1 MTNGLMLKE
10 GQKARL
16 VVLISGSGSNLQ
28 SLIDACDAGLLNAEI
43 VAVISN
49 KSGVHGLARATAAN
63 IPNIAI
69 DHRAFD
75 SREEF
80 DESLAQIIESYQPDL
95 VVLAGFMRILT
106 SFFVNQ
112 FLGRL
117 INIHPSL
124 LPAYPGLNT
133 HQRAIEAGDADA
145 GATVHFVTA
154 ELDGGPPVLQART
167 QIETSDDSAA
177 LSARVLTLE
186 HVIYP
191 TAVQWF
197 CIGRLQMTA
206 GVAYLDGTALPEAGI
221 FFSGATEL

>member
-1 MTNGLMLKE
+1 MTNGRMLKA

-28 SLIDACDAGLLNAEI
+28 SFIDASYAGPLNAEI

-49 KSGVHGLARATAAN
+49 KSAVQGLTRAAAAN

-106 SFFVNQ
+106 DFFVNQ

-133 HQRAIEAGDADA
+133 HQRAIEAGDRDA
-145 GATVHFVTA
+145 GATVHFVTG
-154 ELDGGPPVLQART
+154 ELDGGPPVLQARMP
-167 QIETSDDSAA
+167 IESGDDPAA

-191 TAVQWF
+191 IAVQWF

-206 GVAYLDGTALPEAGI
+206 GVAYLDGMALPEAGI
-221 FFSGATEL
+221 IFSGTTEP

>member
-1 MTNGLMLKE
+1 MTNGRMLKA

-28 SLIDACDAGLLNAEI
+28 SFIDASYAGLLNAEI

-49 KSGVHGLARATAAN
+49 KSAVQGLTRAAAAN

-106 SFFVNQ
+106 DFFVNQ

-133 HQRAIEAGDADA
+133 HQRAIEAGDRDA
-145 GATVHFVTA
+145 GATVHFVTG
-154 ELDGGPPVLQART
+154 ELDGGPPVLQARMP
-167 QIETSDDSAA
+167 IESGDDPAA

-191 TAVQWF
+191 IAVQWF

-206 GVAYLDGTALPEAGI
+206 GVAYLDGMALPEAGI
-221 FFSGATEL
+221 IFSGTTEP

>member
-1 MTNGLMLKE
+1 MASGLMLKA
-10 GQKARL
+10 GQRARL

-28 SLIDACDAGLLNAEI
+28 SFIDASDAGLLNAEI

-49 KSGVHGLARATAAN
+49 KSAVLGLTRAAAAN

-80 DESLAQIIESYQPDL
+80 DESLAQIVESYQPDL

-106 SFFVNQ
+106 GVFVNQ

-133 HQRAIEAGDADA
+133 HQRAIEAGDRDA

-154 ELDGGPPVLQART
+154 ELDGGPSVLQARMP
-167 QIETSDDSAA
+167 IKSGDDPAA

-206 GVAYLDGTALPEAGI
+206 GVAYLDGMALPEAGI
-221 FFSGATEL
+221 VFSGITEP

>member
-1 MTNGLMLKE
+1 MTNGRMLKA

-28 SLIDACDAGLLNAEI
+28 SFIDASYAGLLNAEI

-49 KSGVHGLARATAAN
+49 KSAVQGLTRAAAAN

-69 DHRAFD
+69 DHRAFE

-106 SFFVNQ
+106 DFFVNQ

-133 HQRAIEAGDADA
+133 HQRAIEAGDRDT

-154 ELDGGPPVLQART
+154 ELDGGPSVLQARMP
-167 QIETSDDSAA
+167 IESGDDSAA

-186 HVIYP
+186 HLIYP
-191 TAVQWF
+191 IAVQWF

-206 GVAYLDGTALPEAGI
+206 GVAYLDGMALPEAGI
-221 FFSGATEL
+221 VFSGITEP

>member
-1 MTNGLMLKE
+1 MTNGRMLKA

-28 SLIDACDAGLLNAEI
+28 SFIDASYAGLLNAEI

-49 KSGVHGLARATAAN
+49 KSAVQGLTRAAAAN

-106 SFFVNQ
+106 DFFVNQ

-133 HQRAIEAGDADA
+133 HQRAIEAGDRDA
-145 GATVHFVTA
+145 GATVHFVTG
-154 ELDGGPPVLQART
+154 ELDGGPPVLQARMP
-167 QIETSDDSAA
+167 IESGDDSAA

-186 HVIYP
+186 HLIYP
-191 TAVQWF
+191 IAVQWF

-206 GVAYLDGTALPEAGI
+206 GVAYLDGMALPEAGI
-221 FFSGATEL
+221 IFSGTTEP

>member
-1 MTNGLMLKE
+1 MTNGRMLKA

-28 SLIDACDAGLLNAEI
+28 SFIDASYAGLLNAEI

-49 KSGVHGLARATAAN
+49 KSAVQGLTRAAAAN

-69 DHRAFD
+69 DHRAFE

-106 SFFVNQ
+106 DFFVNQ

-133 HQRAIEAGDADA
+133 HQRAIEAGDGDA
-145 GATVHFVTA
+145 GATVHFVTG
-154 ELDGGPPVLQART
+154 ELDGGPPVLQARMP
-167 QIETSDDSAA
+167 IESGDDSAA

-186 HVIYP
+186 HLIYP
-191 TAVQWF
+191 IAVQWF

-206 GVAYLDGTALPEAGI
+206 GVAYLDGMALPEAGI
-221 FFSGATEL
+221 LFSGTTEP

>member
-1 MTNGLMLKE
+1 MLKA

-28 SLIDACDAGLLNAEI
+28 SFIDASYAGLLNAEI

-49 KSGVHGLARATAAN
+49 KSAVQGLTRAAAAN

-106 SFFVNQ
+106 DFFVNQ

-133 HQRAIEAGDADA
+133 HQRAIEASDRDA

-154 ELDGGPPVLQART
+154 ELDGGPPVLQARMP
-167 QIETSDDSAA
+167 IEPGDDPAA

-191 TAVQWF
+191 IAVQWF

-206 GVAYLDGTALPEAGI
+206 GVAYLDGMALPEAGI
-221 FFSGATEL
+221 IFSGTTEP

>member
-1 MTNGLMLKE
+1 MTNGLTLKA

-28 SLIDACDAGLLNAEI
+28 SFIDACDTGLLNAEI

-49 KSGVHGLARATAAN
+49 KSAVHGLARAAAAN
-63 IPNIAI
+63 ISNITI

-75 SREEF
+75 SREAF
-80 DESLAQIIESYQPDL
+80 DESLAQMIESYQPDL

-106 SFFVNQ
+106 GVFVNQ

-133 HQRAIEAGDADA
+133 HQRAIDAGDSDA
-145 GATVHFVTA
+145 GATVHFVTT
-154 ELDGGPPVLQART
+154 ELDGGPSILQAHVP
-167 QIETSDDSAA
+167 IEPDDDPAV
-177 LSARVLTLE
+177 LSRRVLILE

-191 TAVQWF
+191 IAVQWF
-197 CIGRLQMTA
+197 CSGRLQMNSR
-206 GVAYLDGTALPEAGI
+206 VAYLDGTALPEEGI
-221 FFSGATEL
+221 IFSGTTEP

>member
-1 MTNGLMLKE
+1 MNNGRMLKA

-28 SLIDACDAGLLNAEI
+28 SFIDASYAGLLNAEI

-49 KSGVHGLARATAAN
+49 KSAVQGLTRAAAAN

-106 SFFVNQ
+106 DFFVNQ

-133 HQRAIEAGDADA
+133 HQRAIEAGDRDA
-145 GATVHFVTA
+145 GATVHFVTG
-154 ELDGGPPVLQART
+154 ELDGGPPVLQARMP
-167 QIETSDDSAA
+167 IESGDDPAA

-191 TAVQWF
+191 IAVQWF

-206 GVAYLDGTALPEAGI
+206 GVAYLDGMALPEAGI
-221 FFSGATEL
+221 IFSGTTEP

>member
-1 MTNGLMLKE
+1 
-10 GQKARL
+10 
-16 VVLISGSGSNLQ
+16 
-28 SLIDACDAGLLNAEI
+28 
-43 VAVISN
+43 
-49 KSGVHGLARATAAN
+49 
-63 IPNIAI
+63 
-69 DHRAFD
+69 
-75 SREEF
+75 
-80 DESLAQIIESYQPDL
+80 
-95 VVLAGFMRILT
+95 MRILT

-154 ELDGGPPVLQART
+154 ELDGGPPVLQARMP
-167 QIETSDDSAA
+167 IEADDDSAA

-221 FFSGATEL
+221 VFSGATEL